1 MTSSTLGSTAQA
13 LANEYDLALLDL
25 DGVILFGDRLV
36 NKVADVL
43 QPAPMRLSFVTNNA
57 SRTPEQV
64 AAHLTHLGLA
74 GVEPNQVV
82 TSAQAAARLVS
93 QLVQPGDPVLVVGGD
108 GLREAVIDLDL
119 VPVTSVAEQPKAIV
133 QGFSPTLNWE
143 MLAEATI
150 AVRNKIPWI
159 AANLD
164 ATLPTSRGALPGNG
178 SFVQLIANITGASPI
193 VAGKP
198 QRHLFDETV
207 RRENSRN
214 PLVVGDRIDTDI
226 QGAVNAQMDSLLV
239 LTGVTNLEQV
249 IRSDVRPT
257 FVAPDLRG
265 ITQIHPAVAINKD
278 KAMCGQAVAQVAAG
292 TVQVVTP
299 DAPLLEIVRAIVAL
313 AWHYLDMG
321 DDSLNLSEATKWV
334 SGRINP

>member
-207 RRENSRN
+207 RREHSRN

-226 QGAVNAQMDSLLV
+226 QAAHNAGIDSLLV
-239 LTGVTNLEQV
+239 LTGVSSIADLAHTP
-249 IRSDVRPT
+249 VRPSY
-257 FVAPDLRG
+257 
-265 ITQIHPAVAINKD
+265 
-278 KAMCGQAVAQVAAG
+278 VAAG
-292 TVQVVTP
+292 IDGLLDPHPPVEVHGDHAVCAGVEVFHEFGVFRIKNPEGPIT
-299 DAPLLEIVRAIVAL
+299 PLLRSITAL
-313 AWHYLDMG
+313 AWHYLDRGG
-321 DDSLNLSEATKWV
+321 DRLDLSEV
-334 SGRINP
+334 ERVLGGRIKP